1 MPFLNLSP
9 AIGTS
14 NSIVVNTS
22 YIIANQPPQ
31 MTTQTVWLVTIISAG
46 LLLLASRAIQE
57 PTFKDLAGVMAVPLF
72 LIGAIQSFAIDVI
85 TGTIFTSGTAAPY
98 LGVMVQTHT
107 IYHYDLMGVIL
118 GIFFVISLL
127 NLYLLWLDHKR
138 ITNQEQEQMDRQKMQ
153 SRSAG
158 KNGKREEEGNDNE
171 SRY

>member
-1 MPFLNLSP
+1 M
-9 AIGTS
+9 
-14 NSIVVNTS
+14 
-22 YIIANQPPQ
+22 
-31 MTTQTVWLVTIISAG
+31 
-46 LLLLASRAIQE
+46 
-57 PTFKDLAGVMAVPLF
+57 PLF